1 LRRGILMGIE
11 ALTGVLLLCVLV
23 FFALGAPV
31 ALALGGIAMSIG
43 YMVWGDGIFNVIP
56 TTLEATYFSFVLLA
70 IPLYIYMG
78 QLLTKSGIG
87 DAMFN
92 ATQMV
97 IGRVRG
103 SLAISVIGVC
113 SMIGAMVGIIGAGI
127 MTSGSIALK
136 PMLDRGYNRQLALGV
151 IMAGGALGILI
162 PPSIPMIMFAAT
174 TQNSVGR
181 MFLGAMMPA
190 LLTIA
195 MLIVYVVISCR
206 LDPSR
211 APLDREQEHVP
222 ELSAK
227 EKFRIARDGF
237 FAILLIVAVLGSII
251 SGIATPTESGA
262 IGVVGAI
269 LLAIVFKR
277 FKLDM
282 FRAAG
287 MHTAT
292 LVSVAMWIIFGA
304 SVFSNFHLLMGVQA
318 MVADFT
324 GSLDL
329 PPLAIV
335 IMFQIIMLLL
345 GFIIDE
351 FIIVLMCAPLFTPIV
366 VSMGYDPIWFGVLMI
381 INILVAV
388 QTPPYGFALF
398 YLKGIAPAD
407 VSMADIYRS
416 VAPFILVNLVVLVL
430 CMIFPQ
436 IILWL
441 PNLVMGG
448 PG

>member
-1 LRRGILMGIE
+1 MGIE
-11 ALTGVLLLCVLV
+11 LLTGVLLLCILI
-23 FFALGAPV
+23 FFALGAAV
-31 ALALGGIAMSIG
+31 GLALGGIAMAIG
-43 YMVWGDGIFNVIP
+43 YMTWGDGIFNVIP
-56 TTLEATYFSFVLLA
+56 TTLESTFFSFILLA

-92 ATQMV
+92 ASQLI

-127 MTSGSIALK
+127 MTSGSIALR
-136 PMLDRGYNRQLALGV
+136 PMLDRGYNRRLALGV
-151 IMAGGALGILI
+151 IMAGGGLGILI
-162 PPSIPMIMFAAT
+162 PPSIPMIMFAAA

-195 MLIVYVVISCR
+195 LLITYVVVSCW
-206 LDPSR
+206 LNPSR
-211 APLDREQEHVP
+211 APKDQEHSDEP
-222 ELSAK
+222 ERTPRQKFVILRDGLSAL
-227 EKFRIARDGF
+227 
-237 FAILLIVAVLGSII
+237 LLIFVVLGSII

-269 LLAIVFKR
+269 LLAILYKR
-277 FKLDM
+277 FRPAM
-282 FRAAG
+282 FQSAG
-287 MHTAT
+287 LQTAT

-304 SVFSNFHLLMGVQA
+304 SVFSNFHLLMGVQS
-318 MVADFT
+318 MVADLAA
-324 GSLDL
+324 SLDL
-329 PPLAIV
+329 PP
-335 IMFQIIMLLL
+335 IMIIILFQLIMLLL

-351 FIIVLMCAPLFTPIV
+351 FIIVLMCAPLFTPIA

-381 INILVAV
+381 LNILIAV

-398 YLKGIAPAD
+398 YLKGIAPPD
-407 VSMADIYRS
+407 VGMGEIYRS
-416 VAPFILVNLVVLVL
+416 VTPFVAVNLVVLIL
-430 CMIFPQ
+430 CMIFPE
-436 IILWL
+436 IVLWL
-441 PNLVMGG
+441 PNTVMG
-448 PG
+448 